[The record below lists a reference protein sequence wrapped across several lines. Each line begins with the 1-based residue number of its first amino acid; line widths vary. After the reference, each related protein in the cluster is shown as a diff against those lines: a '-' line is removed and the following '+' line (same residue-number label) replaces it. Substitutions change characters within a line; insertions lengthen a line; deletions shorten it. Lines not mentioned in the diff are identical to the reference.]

1 MQRGLVGAF
10 RILIVSIPVLFAG
23 ASATADSIP
32 IEGLVN
38 TGVDGLG
45 NVLTSGSLEQNYAK
59 AGPAGSAKVIAPH
72 PLWAAAPAGAA
83 WIGVA
88 NGDTT
93 SPDGDYAYSIMFD
106 MTGLDLASA
115 MISAQVA
122 SDNRTQVL
130 LNGNLV
136 SFDNGSAGYMQ
147 LADLLIED
155 GFIGGM
161 NTLEFVVTNEPY
173 AGTNPSGLLVAN
185 IVGSAMA
192 QVHTPEPSTAALL
205 FLGLAGLTV
214 AGRRR

>member
-1 MQRGLVGAF
+1 M
-10 RILIVSIPVLFAG
+10 
-23 ASATADSIP
+23 
-32 IEGLVN
+32 N
-38 TGVDGLG
+38 TGVDQLG
-45 NVLTSGSLEQNYAK
+45 NVLTAGNLEQNYALTGP
-59 AGPAGSAKVIAPH
+59 AGPAQVIAPH

-122 SDNRTQVL
+122 SDNSTQVL

-136 SFDNGSAGYMQ
+136 SFDNGSTGYMQ
-147 LADLLIED
+147 LTDLLIED
-155 GFIGGM
+155 GFVMGM
-161 NTLEFVVTNEPY
+161 NTLSFVVTNEPY
-173 AGTNPSGLLVAN
+173 AGINPSGLLVAN

-192 QVHTPEPSTAALL
+192 QTPEPSTAALL
-205 FLGLAGLTV
+205 ILGLAGLSV